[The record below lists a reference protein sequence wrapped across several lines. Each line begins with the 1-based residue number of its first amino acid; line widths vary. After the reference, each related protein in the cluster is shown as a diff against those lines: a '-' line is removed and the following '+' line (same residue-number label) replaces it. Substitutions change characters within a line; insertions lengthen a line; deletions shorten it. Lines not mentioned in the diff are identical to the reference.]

1 MKVCV
6 VQPAYSLNFAESDA
20 LFAWEL
26 AELDKCDETMDIIV
40 LPEYSNVPSLAKTK
54 EEMET
59 SYEKYS
65 KALLDKASETAKR
78 CNATVFINCIYPHP
92 TGLRNTTVA
101 FSKNGEIAGT
111 YSKQHLVPSEMNV
124 YELDKDYTWE
134 HSEPTILEVDGI
146 RYGFLICYD
155 FYFYEAFA
163 NIARYNP
170 EVIIACAYQRSD
182 THEALEILAK
192 FCAYNTNAYVV
203 RSSVSLGADSP
214 VGGCSMIVAPT
225 GETLLNMKNEVGHGC
240 AELDPKKRYLKAA
253 GFGNPPATH
262 HAYIEAGRRPW
273 KYRPGGSAMVRHDE
287 IMAYPRMCAHRG
299 FNSIAPENS
308 MPAFGAAIAL
318 GAEEIE
324 FDLWMAKDGTIVSIH
339 DPWLSRVSTGYDAVW
354 KYTYPEL
361 LQYDFGIKHG
371 EEFKGLKIPTFEDIL
386 KKFACHTVMNIHI
399 KSMDDIN
406 PVPEEMLTE
415 IIRLIDKYD
424 CRKYS
429 YFMSGNPAILGQLQ
443 RLAPDIVRCAGA
455 TNDPYEDLVT
465 KAIQYDCKKI
475 QLFEPHFKKNDPDYV
490 EKMIKYAHDNNI
502 VVNVFYADTYEDAR
516 HYLELGADTI
526 LTNDY
531 QRVSAAADGIAKY
544 LRR

>member
-6 VQPAYSLNFAESDA
+6 VQPAYSLNFSESDA

-40 LPEYSNVPSLAKTK
+40 LPEYSNVPCLAKTK
-54 EEMET
+54 EEMEA
-59 SYEKYS
+59 SYAKYS
-65 KALLDKASETAKR
+65 KALIDKASETAKR
-78 CNATVFINCIYPHP
+78 CNATVFINCIYPHL

-124 YELDKDYTWE
+124 YELDKEYTWE
-134 HSEPTILEVDGI
+134 HSEPTILEVDGV

-163 NIARYNP
+163 NIGRYNP

-182 THEALEILAK
+182 SHDALEILAR

-214 VGGCSMIVAPT
+214 VGGCSLIAAPD
-225 GETLLNMKNEVGHGC
+225 GKMLLNMKNDVGHAC
-240 AELDPKKRYLKAA
+240 AEFDPHKRYLKAA

-273 KYRPGGSAMVRHDE
+273 KYRPGGSAIVRHDE

-299 FNSIAPENS
+299 FNTIAPENS

-324 FDLWMAKDGTIVSIH
+324 FDLWMAKDGTIVSSH
-339 DPWLSRVSTGYDAVW
+339 DPWLSRVSTGYDAIW
-354 KYTYPEL
+354 KYTYEEL
-361 LQYDFGIKHG
+361 LRYDFGIKHG
-371 EEFKGLKIPTFEDIL
+371 AEFTGLKVPTFEDIL

-399 KSMDDIN
+399 KSMDDVN

-443 RLAPDIVRCAGA
+443 QLAPDIVRCAGA
-455 TNDPYEDLVT
+455 TNDPFEDLVE
-465 KAIQYDCKKI
+465 KAIKYDCKKI
-475 QLFEPHFKKNDPDYV
+475 QLYQPHFKKNEPDYV
-490 EKMIKYAHDNNI
+490 AKTIKKAHDNNI
-502 VVNVFYADTYEDAR
+502 VVNVFYADTVEEAR
-516 HYLELGADTI
+516 LYLELGADTI

-531 QRVSAAADGIAKY
+531 QRVSAAADGFDKY